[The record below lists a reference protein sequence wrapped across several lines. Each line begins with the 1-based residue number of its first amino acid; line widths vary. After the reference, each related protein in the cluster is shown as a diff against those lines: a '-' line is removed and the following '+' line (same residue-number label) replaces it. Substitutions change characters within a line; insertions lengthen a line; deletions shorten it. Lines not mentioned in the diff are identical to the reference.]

1 MAAHNTM
8 SPLGKH
14 SPDAPRQ
21 APSVSAWCFGGV
33 AGAAVLLIL
42 YFGNITPLA
51 IGLAS
56 LFLVVALVAGIWSHR
71 CIAKQR
77 AAEHHAMEQD
87 CRAHIE
93 EIREKSGIT
102 GLDELCTHV
111 LPVWGGQIEM
121 ARSHMENETI
131 SLAERF
137 ADISRRLTDAVSRVD
152 SNGKGG
158 SGESLINLLQSAQ
171 SDLDSIVSGLKQAL
185 DSKVSLLDE
194 ITALSS
200 HTEELRRMAK
210 DVGDIA
216 NQTNLL
222 ALNAAIEAARAG
234 EAGRGFAVV
243 ADEVRKLS
251 TLSGDTGKKIAAT
264 VETVNAAIVHSL
276 DISRDYAEKDTA
288 LVTESSNVIGNV
300 IARFSGAAT
309 RLSESSEHLRIES
322 VAIGEEIDQV
332 LVALQFQDRVSQVLN
347 HVNQDLGKLKE
358 KIDQGKKKQNQGGD
372 LPPIEAG
379 RWLDE
384 LSKTYTMPEQHAVH
398 GGGKHPKTKAAS
410 SSNSGDITFF

>member
-1 MAAHNTM
+1 MVTHDSM
-8 SPLGKH
+8 LPPKSRPLRG
-14 SPDAPRQ
+14 DRRAPV
-21 APSVSAWCFGGV
+21 VSAWFFGGV
-33 AGAAVLLIL
+33 TGVAVLLVL
-42 YFGNITPLA
+42 YCGNFTPQTIVLA
-51 IGLAS
+51 I
-56 LFLVVALVAGIWSHR
+56 LFMTAALVAAFWSHR
-71 CIAKQR
+71 CIAKRR

-87 CRAHIE
+87 CRARVA

-111 LPVWGGQIEM
+111 LPVWSGQIEM

-137 ADISRRLTDAVSRVD
+137 ADISRRLTEAVSRVD

-158 SGESLINLLQSAQ
+158 SGESLIDLLQSAQ

-185 DSKVSLLDE
+185 ESKVSLLDE

-200 HTEELRRMAK
+200 HTEALRRMAK

-288 LVTESSNVIGNV
+288 LVNESSNVIGNV

-309 RLSESSEHLRIES
+309 RLSESSEHLRVES

-332 LVALQFQDRVSQVLN
+332 LVALQFQDRVSQVLD
-347 HVNQDLGKLKE
+347 HVKQDLGKLKD
-358 KIDQGKKKQNQGGD
+358 KIDQGKEKQGQGGD
-372 LPPIEAG
+372 LPPIEAA

-384 LSKTYTMPEQHAVH
+384 LSQTYTMPEQHAVH
-398 GGGKHPKTKAAS
+398 GGGKAPKTKAAGNN
-410 SSNSGDITFF
+410 NSGDITFF